1 MTSTSVIANVIPP
14 SDNSG
19 STVVSPNIATTLT
32 KKQKKAIAVAEQKEL
47 NLARISSANKTILSY
62 DDAMVMTTSP
72 DVKPFIKATDM
83 NISNNNTF
91 RIGDYVDV
99 QADFSRGCNRPAG
112 CGFVE
117 EIGANFV
124 CVRYTPAHD
133 GGRRHNKIPTS
144 KAISAVLHQDMM
156 MKQEGR
162 DRANR
167 DESRRQRFGT
177 KGWTNIPCTNDSP
190 D

>member
-99 QADFSRGCNRPAG
+99 QADFSAWYS
-112 CGFVE
+112 V
-117 EIGANFV
+117 IGSL
-124 CVRYTPAHD
+124 T
-133 GGRRHNKIPTS
+133 
-144 KAISAVLHQDMM
+144 
-156 MKQEGR
+156 GR
-162 DRANR
+162 DVTGCEGTGWDRTGWDGTGR
-167 DESRRQRFGT
+167 DGT
-177 KGWTNIPCTNDSP
+177 GQDGMGWDGT
-190 D
+190 